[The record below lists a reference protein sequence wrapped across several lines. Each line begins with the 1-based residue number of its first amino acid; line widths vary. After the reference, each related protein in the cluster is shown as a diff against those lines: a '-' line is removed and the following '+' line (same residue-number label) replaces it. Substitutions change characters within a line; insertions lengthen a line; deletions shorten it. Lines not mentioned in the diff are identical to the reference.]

1 MMVTSSVQLLIV
13 NVRKREEE
21 DQEQECKKRGK
32 GSWWCH
38 VAWLEWK
45 SGLGAFNNKSK
56 EQRVSLSPA
65 MSERNPVLWPRR
77 IRICVCLSLSTTS
90 FSLYRTTSTNN
101 NNNNNNNSYLFFS
114 LYLFICLP
122 SLSLSS
128 YLSSPCIHALIPF
141 SAYPLSP
148 FFHSSH
154 AIPLPASIWSIAH
167 AGMLVNFPPL
177 LLLSGFCWNLPS
189 GVLCFLVSCSC
200 SCLISLGCFVLCVC
214 GSPLILKLL
223 CSVMVIPA

>member
-77 IRICVCLSLSTTS
+77 IRICVS
-90 FSLYRTTSTNN
+90 FSLYHFFLSLHDNIN
-101 NNNNNNNSYLFFS
+101 KQQQLSLFLS
-114 LYLFICLP
+114 LFIHLSAL
-122 SLSLSS
+122 SLSLLVSLIS
-128 YLSSPCIHALIPF
+128 LHPCPNTLFCIPSF
-141 SAYPLSP
+141 PL
-148 FFHSSH
+148 FHSSH